1 MIEKQ
6 MLRLMLGKAF
16 YTKYKGTISPTIFTG
31 DISSL
36 FDTIQKAHAKYSD
49 DISVDE
55 LYSLHTAIFNPAL
68 TRAAKEKFSEL
79 VEDIKEIQE
88 PSKEIA
94 KDIMRILSD
103 RDLAQRIAVEAT
115 EIFNGKDANFTEIT
129 GMIEN
134 HKQGDEEKTPAVTNN
149 VKEVLGLLDVTTK
162 WKFNI
167 PVLKQNVGGIGG
179 GNLMIAFARPETGK
193 TAFWVSLC
201 AGPEGFAEQGAK
213 VHAFINEEP
222 AIRTQ
227 MRAISCYTGMT
238 REEIILE
245 TPNNAEEI
253 SLTKTN
259 GDGFSLNLS
268 SGESFLINDT
278 TIGTPQSDYVKLVN
292 SNPFY
297 FTTDEIFARQDD
309 QFVNHWMRVDN
320 FPDSANYG
328 KLMKDTVADDYFDIT
343 KSSPFGLYQTRSHS
357 YVIGDKGLEV
367 GDKIYSDRLLDFNK
381 GKFIDLFEIEKNW
394 KHPVNKANIVKLISF
409 LKDKDLRAIKQI

>member
-6 MLRLMLGKAF
+6 MIRLMLNKKF
-16 YTKYKGTISPTIFTG
+16 YTQHKGMLSPTVFAG

-36 FDTIQKAHAKYSD
+36 YETIQKAHEKYEE
-49 DISVDE
+49 DIKVDE

-79 VEDIKEIQE
+79 VEDIKEVQE

-129 GMIEN
+129 GMIEK
-134 HKQGDEEKTPAVTNN
+134 HKQNISEEKTPAVTSD
-149 VKEVLGLLDVTTK
+149 VEQVLDLLDVTTK

-167 PVLKQNVGGIGG
+167 PVLKENVGGIGG
-179 GNLMIAFARPETGK
+179 GNLMITFARPETGK

-201 AGPEGFAEQGAK
+201 AGPNGFAEQGAK
-213 VHAFINEEP
+213 IHAFINEEP

-245 TPNNAEEI
+245 KKVAQSSWSEIKNNISMFDTVDWSMEDIDAHCEKHKPDIIVIDQLDKINVTGTYARTDEKLRQIYTSVREIAKRRDCAVIAISQASADAHNRNSISFDQMENSKTGKAAEA
-253 SLTKTN
+253 
-259 GDGFSLNLS
+259 D
-268 SGESFLINDT
+268 LI
-278 TIGTPQSDYVKLVN
+278 IGIGRN
-292 SNPFY
+292 SNSDLENKIRTLCISKNKINGYHGEPVC
-297 FTTDEIFARQDD
+297 TIR
-309 QFVNHWMRVDN
+309 
-320 FPDSANYG
+320 
-328 KLMKDTVADDYFDIT
+328 
-343 KSSPFGLYQTRSHS
+343 RSIS
-357 YVIGDKGLEV
+357 RYEV
-367 GDKIYSDRLLDFNK
+367 
-381 GKFIDLFEIEKNW
+381 
-394 KHPVNKANIVKLISF
+394 
-409 LKDKDLRAIKQI
+409 

>member
-6 MLRLMLGKAF
+6 MIRLMLNKKF
-16 YTKYKGTISPTIFTG
+16 YTQHKGILSPTVFAG
-31 DISSL
+31 DVSSL
-36 FDTIQKAHAKYSD
+36 YETIQKAHEKYED
-49 DISVDE
+49 DIKVDE

-94 KDIMRILSD
+94 KDILKILSD

-129 GMIEN
+129 GMIEK
-134 HKQGDEEKTPAVTNN
+134 HKTNIDEEKEPAITSNID
-149 VKEVLGLLDVTTK
+149 EVISLLDVTTK

-167 PVLKQNVGGIGG
+167 PVLKENVGGIGG

-227 MRAISCYTGMT
+227 IRAISAYTGMT
-238 REEIILE
+238 REEILLE
-245 TPNNAEEI
+245 KNAAQNVWNEI
-253 SLTKTN
+253 KDNIKMFDTVDWSIEDIDAHCEKNKPDIIVIDQLDKINVKGTYARTDEKLRQIYTNVREIAKRRECAVIAISQASADAHNRNSISFDQMENSKT
-259 GDGFSLNLS
+259 GKAAEAD
-268 SGESFLINDT
+268 LI
-278 TIGTPQSDYVKLVN
+278 IGIGRN
-292 SNPFY
+292 SN
-297 FTTDEIFARQDD
+297 TDAENKIRTLC
-309 QFVNHWMRVDN
+309 VSKNKINGYHGEPVCTIR
-320 FPDSANYG
+320 
-328 KLMKDTVADDYFDIT
+328 
-343 KSSPFGLYQTRSHS
+343 RSIS
-357 YVIGDKGLEV
+357 RYEV
-367 GDKIYSDRLLDFNK
+367 
-381 GKFIDLFEIEKNW
+381 
-394 KHPVNKANIVKLISF
+394 
-409 LKDKDLRAIKQI
+409 